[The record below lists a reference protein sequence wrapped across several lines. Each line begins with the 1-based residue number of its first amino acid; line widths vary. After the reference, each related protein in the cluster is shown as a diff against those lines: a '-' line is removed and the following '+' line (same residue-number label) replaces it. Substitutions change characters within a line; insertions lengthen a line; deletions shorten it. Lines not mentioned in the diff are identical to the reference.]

1 MNLNQTSDFNT
12 CYYTIPFDS
21 TEKVTIDGKTYWV
34 LRNEADWNDFI
45 KKVMEAN
52 GNSDVNAIMANDFNI
67 IYSVGYRSN
76 IPYKGTFEGN
86 GHTLNI
92 HIQSPTNDYIAPFS
106 RTKDATIR
114 NLNVVGNVWGAE
126 HSSGL
131 VGSSEGSTL
140 TIDNCHVSV
149 HVFTTKTHAGG
160 IRHGHKVKNYV
171 RNCLFDGT
179 IEAETFNSKSY
190 GGSIIGWE
198 DGGTSNVVQNN
209 LENGTYININHAG
222 MNYNASS
229 GGYVYGGSNNWNTH
243 EWNECNKV
251 IDLTSTQNG

>member
-1 MNLNQTSDFNT
+1 MH
-12 CYYTIPFDS
+12 P
-21 TEKVTIDGKTYWV
+21 
-34 LRNEADWNDFI
+34 
-45 KKVMEAN
+45 
-52 GNSDVNAIMANDFNI
+52 
-67 IYSVGYRSN
+67 
-76 IPYKGTFEGN
+76 
-86 GHTLNI
+86 
-92 HIQSPTNDYIAPFS
+92 
-106 RTKDATIR
+106 
-114 NLNVVGNVWGAE
+114 
-126 HSSGL
+126 SGL
-131 VGSSEGSTL
+131 VGTSEGSTL

-160 IRHGHKVKNYV
+160 IVGHGHKVKNYV

-198 DGGTSNVVQNN
+198 DGGTSNVIQNN

-229 GGYVYGGSNNWNTH
+229 GGSPYGATNNWNTH

-251 IDLTSTQNG
+251 IDLTSTQLVDKLDKNNWQPFDKLAKPKQTTMTLGQGTSVYGMEPLELLALLNKEEGAGMWELAGNQPCQPYNHLRTLSMLPP